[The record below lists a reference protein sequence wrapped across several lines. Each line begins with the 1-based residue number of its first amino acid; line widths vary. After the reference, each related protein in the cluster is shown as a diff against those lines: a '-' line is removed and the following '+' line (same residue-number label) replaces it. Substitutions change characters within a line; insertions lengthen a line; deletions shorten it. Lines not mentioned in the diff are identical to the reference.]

1 MERLGSALLARIK
14 TLQREKTMSLLLLAN
29 MARALASKFIQL
41 LPKAKLMFSV
51 TPEWDP
57 WAALC

>member
-1 MERLGSALLARIK
+1 
-14 TLQREKTMSLLLLAN
+14 MSLLLLAN
-29 MARALASKFIQL
+29 MARALVRKQLNAFAKPTFI
-41 LPKAKLMFSV
+41 V